1 MAEAR
6 SILLVDQNPEVARFL
21 EALLTQYGYAVRA
34 TARLTDAY
42 RAMKTGRIDVGL
54 VDAGVLDDGTGL
66 DLVRSLRKRGNR
78 LPLLFLS
85 DRWLDDDLY
94 QEVTRDLGVRLL

>member
-1 MAEAR
+1 MAEGR

-21 EALLTQYGYAVRA
+21 EALLTEYGYAVHA

-42 RAMKTGRIDVGL
+42 RVMKGGRIDVGL
-54 VDAGVLDDGTGL
+54 VDAGAPDHGAGIHPL
-66 DLVRSLRKRGNR
+66 RSLRKRGNR

-85 DRWLDDDLY
+85 DRWLDDELY
-94 QEVTRDLGVRLL
+94 QELTRDLA